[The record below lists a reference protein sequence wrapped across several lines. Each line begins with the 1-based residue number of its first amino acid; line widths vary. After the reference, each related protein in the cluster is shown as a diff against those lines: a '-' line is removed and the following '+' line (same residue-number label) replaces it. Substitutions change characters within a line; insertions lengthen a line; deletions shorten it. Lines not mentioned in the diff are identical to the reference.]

1 MAKRSHRT
9 EIRTE
14 TGDRLEGKGIGD
26 WLREREAAPQAPDE
40 ASAPPG
46 GLIVADDELEL
57 NAGRPV
63 TLLKVKN
70 TGDRPVQVGSH
81 FHFFETNR
89 ALEFDREASFGKR
102 LDIPAATAVRF
113 EPGDMKE
120 VALVPMGGKQ
130 HCFGFND
137 LVNGWTGEGASPDYR
152 PNKTLATQKA
162 AELGFKSN
170 KK

>member
-1 MAKRSHRT
+1 MAKPTHHT
-9 EIRTE
+9 EIETE
-14 TGDRLEGKGIGD
+14 TGDELKGKGVGD
-26 WLREREAAPQAPDE
+26 WLREREASPQAADE

-46 GLIVADDELEL
+46 GLIVAEADIEL

-63 TLLKVKN
+63 TTMKVKN

-89 ALEFDREASFGKR
+89 ALEFDREAAFGKR

-120 VALVPMGGKQ
+120 VNLVPMGGKQ
-130 HCFGFND
+130 YCYGFND
-137 LVNGWTGEGASPDYR
+137 LVNGWTGLGPNPDYR
-152 PNKTLATQKA
+152 PNLTLAAKKS
-162 AELGFKSN
+162 AELGFKSS